1 MRCVRTMTNELL
13 DKSGFMANEFSV
25 VFGPPDK
32 QMPADYFLSNY
43 RSIMIRYISDGNPS
57 DDTKTSYFSAIDLYL
72 DWCKKLNLNPF
83 KVTEQQMLY
92 YRSVLINNKY
102 KASTIKFRLTAI
114 RRFYYVAIKYKMI
127 ETNPAMDVHAQR
139 DPDAYIP
146 VLQFLTAD
154 QLNKLI
160 DSIDINDDNNEKALR
175 NKVMIYLM
183 AVEGLR
189 TVEIHRMNTQDINNE
204 LGAIYIRGKGHN
216 DMIYPTATTMKL
228 LSKYINIRTYQPVYP
243 TPVFTS
249 TSNRSSGKR
258 LSRQRI
264 RSNISEILDAVQL
277 KNPGKA
283 CHMLRHT
290 CGTLLYSE
298 TKDLQ
303 VVKQVLRHRNIEIT
317 SRYAHVQD
325 GMLKRYTTAIPVKP

>member
-1 MRCVRTMTNELL
+1 MANELL

-43 RSIMIRYISDGNPS
+43 KSIMIRYISDGNPS

-114 RRFYYVAIKYKMI
+114 RRFYYVAVKYKMI
-127 ETNPAMDVHAQR
+127 ETNPAIDVHAQR
-139 DPDAYIP
+139 DHDAYIP
-146 VLQFLTAD
+146 VLQFLTVT

-160 DSIDINDDNNEKALR
+160 DSIDISDNDEKALR

-183 AVEGLR
+183 GVEGLR
-189 TVEIHRMNTQDINNE
+189 TV
-204 LGAIYIRGKGHN
+204 
-216 DMIYPTATTMKL
+216 
-228 LSKYINIRTYQPVYP
+228 
-243 TPVFTS
+243 
-249 TSNRSSGKR
+249 
-258 LSRQRI
+258 
-264 RSNISEILDAVQL
+264 
-277 KNPGKA
+277 
-283 CHMLRHT
+283 
-290 CGTLLYSE
+290 
-298 TKDLQ
+298 
-303 VVKQVLRHRNIEIT
+303 
-317 SRYAHVQD
+317 
-325 GMLKRYTTAIPVKP
+325 